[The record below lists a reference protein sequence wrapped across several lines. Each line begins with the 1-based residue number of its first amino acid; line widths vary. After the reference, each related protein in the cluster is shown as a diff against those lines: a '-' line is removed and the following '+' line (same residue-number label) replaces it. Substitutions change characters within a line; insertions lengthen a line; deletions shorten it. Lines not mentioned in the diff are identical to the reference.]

1 MKRLLLLCLI
11 LPLPLSAATTFTN
24 ATFYT
29 ADPSQPESVSAICV
43 DEGRIVSLTTC
54 KSGDVV
60 DLGGHTV
67 TPGFI
72 ESHGHLMSI
81 GFARLNLNLMDA
93 RNYEDVVNRVA
104 NAVDQA
110 EPGEWIVGRGWH
122 QSKWVPQPELVGG
135 FQTHHRLS
143 EVSPDNPVYLGHA
156 SGHAGFVN
164 KKAMEIAGIDSDT
177 RFSGDGEVVKDAS
190 GAPTGVLN
198 ELAQSLVQPHIP
210 PPSLMQRE
218 RALSLALEELSLNGV
233 TSFQDAGSGQAD
245 IDLFKTFMANGA
257 LTSRVWVMLSG
268 QDEALLR
275 RWFARGPEI
284 NLGDDRLTIRAV
296 KLVADGALGSRG
308 AWLLKDYSDMPHHT
322 GLPTMPVKM
331 MSDISHAAYRHGFQV
346 GIHAIGDR
354 ANREV
359 LDVYDALFDGEDRGV
374 RYRIEHSQHIDPVDI
389 PRFAQLGVVASIQG
403 IHMSSDRPWAIDR
416 LGKKR
421 IDEGAYVWRKLLDTG
436 AVLANGTDA
445 PVEPVSAIASFYSLV
460 TRKTLKGD
468 PPGGYEP
475 AQKLTRQEALRA
487 YTLDAAYAAF
497 EEEIKGSLTPGK
509 WADFVVL
516 DQDIM
521 TVDEADLLQTRVLRT
536 VVGGKTVFDI
546 GEVE

>member
-1 MKRLLLLCLI
+1 
-11 LPLPLSAATTFTN
+11 
-24 ATFYT
+24 
-29 ADPSQPESVSAICV
+29 
-43 DEGRIVSLTTC
+43 
-54 KSGDVV
+54 
-60 DLGGHTV
+60 
-67 TPGFI
+67 
-72 ESHGHLMSI
+72 
-81 GFARLNLNLMDA
+81 
-93 RNYEDVVNRVA
+93 
-104 NAVDQA
+104 
-110 EPGEWIVGRGWH
+110 
-122 QSKWVPQPELVGG
+122 
-135 FQTHHRLS
+135 
-143 EVSPDNPVYLGHA
+143 
-156 SGHAGFVN
+156 
-164 KKAMEIAGIDSDT
+164 
-177 RFSGDGEVVKDAS
+177 
-190 GAPTGVLN
+190 
-198 ELAQSLVQPHIP
+198 
-210 PPSLMQRE
+210 
-218 RALSLALEELSLNGV
+218 
-233 TSFQDAGSGQAD
+233 
-245 IDLFKTFMANGA
+245 
-257 LTSRVWVMLSG
+257 MLSG